1 MLIQPKCFCLQKQV
15 NAPWKIL
22 LTHLGFEELV
32 CDGFEAQSG
41 GQWMIPVYTTKEK
54 IIIAVIKT
62 ITFSILILACFVYL
76 IRIFAP

>member
-1 MLIQPKCFCLQKQV
+1 MLIQPKCFCLQKQA

-22 LTHLGFEELV
+22 LTHLGFEEFV
-32 CDGFEAQSG
+32 CDGFEAQTG

-54 IIIAVIKT
+54 IIIAGIKT

>member
-1 MLIQPKCFCLQKQV
+1 MLTQPKCFCLQKQA
-15 NAPWKIL
+15 NTPWKIL

-32 CDGFEAQSG
+32 CDDFEAQTG

-54 IIIAVIKT
+54 IIIAGIKT

-76 IRIFAP
+76 IRLCAP